1 MNKDRETIQE
11 FEKIKIDPFT
21 LTRDI
26 LKNWWVI
33 LVGAVSAALLTYVLV
48 NVRYVPQY
56 STSTTFA
63 VASKGDSNALNNLS
77 SANTMAKTFEK
88 IIQSNVMKKIVSEKL
103 GIDEIE
109 SNKITTEVLEG
120 TNMLILTVTED
131 SPKEAIDMIRVI
143 MDHYSEVSFYSVGNT
158 VMDVLQEPTVPVSP
172 DNPLDARGAMKKG
185 GIVGALLLILLIGF
199 LSYMNDT
206 IKQEDDIERKLDA
219 RNLGTIFY
227 ERKHKSLWEIIR
239 RKKKKALL
247 VNNPMSGFSFVEA
260 YKKLATTVEYQMR
273 KKNQKVLVVT
283 SVSENEGKST
293 VAANLAITLAEQSKN
308 VLLIDGDLRRPSQF
322 LIFDVHPK
330 KESEFG
336 EYLRG
341 KDNTGN
347 IIYKSE
353 VPGLCLVLGRNCYS
367 SSTEM
372 LRSNK
377 LSKLI
382 DISRKNVDY
391 VIIDSPPAGL
401 MGDAEALAEYADAVL
416 VVAKQ
421 NYILAEDINDV
432 LDSFREH
439 HSDVLGVVLNG
450 ARSFSSLSVVGHYG
464 RYGRYGK
471 YNNYGKR

>member
-1 MNKDRETIQE
+1 M
-11 FEKIKIDPFT
+11 
-21 LTRDI
+21 
-26 LKNWWVI
+26 
-33 LVGAVSAALLTYVLV
+33 
-48 NVRYVPQY
+48 
-56 STSTTFA
+56 
-63 VASKGDSNALNNLS
+63 
-77 SANTMAKTFEK
+77 
-88 IIQSNVMKKIVSEKL
+88 
-103 GIDEIE
+103 
-109 SNKITTEVLEG
+109 
-120 TNMLILTVTED
+120 
-131 SPKEAIDMIRVI
+131 
-143 MDHYSEVSFYSVGNT
+143 
-158 VMDVLQEPTVPVSP
+158 
-172 DNPLDARGAMKKG
+172 
-185 GIVGALLLILLIGF
+185 
-199 LSYMNDT
+199 
-206 IKQEDDIERKLDA
+206 
-219 RNLGTIFY
+219 
-227 ERKHKSLWEIIR
+227 
-239 RKKKKALL
+239 
-247 VNNPMSGFSFVEA
+247 
-260 YKKLATTVEYQMR
+260 
-273 KKNQKVLVVT
+273 
-283 SVSENEGKST
+283 
-293 VAANLAITLAEQSKN
+293 AANLAITLAEQSKN

-347 IIYKSE
+347 IIHKSE

-367 SSTEM
+367 SPTEM

>member
-1 MNKDRETIQE
+1 M
-11 FEKIKIDPFT
+11 
-21 LTRDI
+21 
-26 LKNWWVI
+26 
-33 LVGAVSAALLTYVLV
+33 
-48 NVRYVPQY
+48 
-56 STSTTFA
+56 
-63 VASKGDSNALNNLS
+63 
-77 SANTMAKTFEK
+77 
-88 IIQSNVMKKIVSEKL
+88 
-103 GIDEIE
+103 
-109 SNKITTEVLEG
+109 
-120 TNMLILTVTED
+120 
-131 SPKEAIDMIRVI
+131 
-143 MDHYSEVSFYSVGNT
+143 
-158 VMDVLQEPTVPVSP
+158 
-172 DNPLDARGAMKKG
+172 
-185 GIVGALLLILLIGF
+185 
-199 LSYMNDT
+199 
-206 IKQEDDIERKLDA
+206 
-219 RNLGTIFY
+219 
-227 ERKHKSLWEIIR
+227 
-239 RKKKKALL
+239 
-247 VNNPMSGFSFVEA
+247 NNPMSGFSFVEA

-347 IIYKSE
+347 IIHKSK